1 MKRIGLLLLFLAAIA
16 HGQAAP
22 KKAVAPPSR
31 AAAFVAAKPV
41 PNSKDYKNYDDFAAA
56 LVAWALDRE
65 AAGVGNQ
72 PVQDARPARFQIFIN
87 PNVRADT
94 FLLDTETG
102 RVWSPVVYT
111 DLENGP
117 QVWQIH
123 DRVDSQSELYDWIER
138 HRAKPKAVQPTASP
152 QEP

>member
-1 MKRIGLLLLFLAAIA
+1 MKRVGLLLLLLTAIA

-41 PNSKDYKNYDDFAAA
+41 PKSKDYKTYEDFAAA
-56 LVAWALDRE
+56 LATWALDRE
-65 AAGVGNQ
+65 ASGAGNQ
-72 PVQDARPARFQIFIN
+72 PVEDAHPARFQIVMN

-102 RVWSPVVYT
+102 RIWSPVTYT
-111 DLENGP
+111 DLENAP
-117 QVWQIH
+117 EVWKIH
-123 DRVDSQSELYDWIER
+123 DRVDTQSELYEWIEQ
-138 HRAKPKAVQPTASP
+138 HRAKPKAVQPTAGP
-152 QEP
+152 Q